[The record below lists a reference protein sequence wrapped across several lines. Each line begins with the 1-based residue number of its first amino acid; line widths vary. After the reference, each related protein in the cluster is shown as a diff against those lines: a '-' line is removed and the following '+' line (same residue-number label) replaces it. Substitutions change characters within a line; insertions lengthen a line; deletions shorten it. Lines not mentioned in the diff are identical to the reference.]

1 MRASAPA
8 LTRDVAAVEVET
20 VEVLEIK
27 KEDKIAGAADLLLE
41 KKRRAKEQADE
52 VIKAFFDESNRG
64 TLEVLCTQNRVNF
77 QELRAIGERIVA
89 EWIQDGKTHD
99 DYKGDFD
106 ISDAIRHLRMTIPK
120 KAAAEARGQAMPK
133 TREQRRQDLM
143 SAALQNLRNA
153 LNRDGQPA
161 APADPDPF

>member
-8 LTRDVAAVEVET
+8 LTRDVAAVAAVEVET

-64 TLEVLCTQNRVNF
+64 SLEAVSYTHLTLPTRV
-77 QELRAIGERIVA
+77 AV
-89 EWIQDGKTHD
+89 
-99 DYKGDFD
+99 
-106 ISDAIRHLRMTIPK
+106 
-120 KAAAEARGQAMPK
+120 
-133 TREQRRQDLM
+133 
-143 SAALQNLRNA
+143 
-153 LNRDGQPA
+153 
-161 APADPDPF
+161 